1 MARPRNCRRIH
12 GKPDTLAFKP
22 VGVPASACEQI
33 ELGLDEIEAI
43 RLADVEGLYQEDAAR
58 AMNVSRQT
66 FGRILTEA
74 RRKVARAIVE
84 GNMLLI
90 KGGEVEMAEDRQ
102 LGCEECGHLWREQ
115 FGTGRPRKCPEC
127 GSGNIHRE
135 LTGSRRGAGNAC
147 RRRRGFRG
155 GGGAAAG
162 AANRSGRNAK

>member
-1 MARPRNCRRIH
+1 M
-12 GKPDTLAFKP
+12 
-22 VGVPASACEQI
+22 
-33 ELGLDEIEAI
+33 
-43 RLADVEGLYQEDAAR
+43 EGLYQEDAAR
-58 AMNVSRQT
+58 AMNVSRQM

-84 GNMLLI
+84 GHMLLI
-90 KGGEVEMAEDRQ
+90 TGGEVEMVEDRQ
-102 LGCEECGHLWREQ
+102 FGCEQCGHVWREP

-135 LTGSRRGAGNAC
+135 LTGRRQGAGNAC

-162 AANRSGRNAK
+162 TAHTSGRSAK

>member
-12 GKPDTLAFKP
+12 SKPDTVVFKP
-22 VGVPASACEQI
+22 AGVPASACGEI
-33 ELGLDEIEAI
+33 ELGLDEVEAI

-74 RRKVARAIVE
+74 RHKVARAVVE
-84 GNMLLI
+84 GKMLLI
-90 KGGEVEMAEDRQ
+90 TGGEVKMVENRQ
-102 LGCEECGHLWREQ
+102 FKCEGCGDVWREP
-115 FGTGRPRKCPEC
+115 FGTGRPQKCPEC

-135 LTGSRRGAGNAC
+135 LTGSGQGAGNAC

-155 GGGAAAG
+155 GGRATVGAAG
-162 AANRSGRNAK
+162 RGGRSEK